1 MQEAQPKNANKG
13 LLIAIIC
20 GAVATLA
27 IVAVIIVLVLTGGKA
42 DLVGTWKLQS
52 MKEGDKEFNVEQLE
66 KFGMSGSMTFNADGT
81 GVYKQTGLSD
91 SKFAYDKDKM
101 TASIEGDEA
110 KLSVSGKTLTVESGD
125 MTMKLEK
132 E

>member
-81 GVYKQTGLSD
+81 GVYKQTGISD

-110 KLSVSGKTLTVESGD
+110 KLSVSGKTLTVESGN

>member
-91 SKFAYDKDKM
+91 NKFAYDKDKM

-110 KLSVSGKTLTVESGD
+110 KLSVSGKTLTVESGN

>member
-110 KLSVSGKTLTVESGD
+110 KLSVSGKTLTVESGN

>member
-1 MQEAQPKNANKG
+1 MQETQPKNANKG

-20 GAVATLA
+20 GAAATIA
-27 IVAVIIVLVLTGGKA
+27 IVVVIIVLLLTGGKA
-42 DLVGTWKLQS
+42 DLIGTWKLTS
-52 MKEGDKEFNVEQLE
+52 MKEGDKEFNIEQLE
-66 KFGMSGSMTFNADGT
+66 KFGMSGSMTFKEDGT
-81 GVYKQTGLSD
+81 GVYKQTGMSD

-110 KLSVSGKTLTVESGD
+110 KLSVSGKTLTVESGN

>member
-66 KFGMSGSMTFNADGT
+66 KFGMNGSMTFNEDGT

-110 KLSVSGKTLTVESGD
+110 KLSVSGKTLTVESGK
-125 MTMKLEK
+125 MMMKLEK